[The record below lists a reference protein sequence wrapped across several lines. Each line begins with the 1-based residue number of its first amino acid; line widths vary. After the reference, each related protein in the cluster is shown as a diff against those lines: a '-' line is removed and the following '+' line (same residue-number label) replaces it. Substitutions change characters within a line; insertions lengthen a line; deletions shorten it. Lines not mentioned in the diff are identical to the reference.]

1 MSHKYEMKKMKTKKT
16 VTLGSNPPMPESL
29 RKAYELAAHAAWICA
44 QTEAEAIWREKLE
57 ILDTQALEAAQ
68 LCAAQTAEI
77 LDLRKML
84 TSSESK
90 AETASSIARE
100 EIAKASLRI
109 AVLTDAARR
118 AAANAVHIST
128 QLESLMI
135 NLRPTSASPA
145 QTPSAEIHS
154 EPETP
159 DPSHDLEQRPATED
173 TGGVGSTSATP
184 RATAERRAAL
194 LRDESELLAAAAV
207 LIKAMC
213 RFNER

>member
-1 MSHKYEMKKMKTKKT
+1 MKTKKT
-16 VTLGSNPPMPESL
+16 VTLGSNPPMPESM

-57 ILDTQALEAAQ
+57 ILDRQALAAAQ

-84 TSSESK
+84 ASSEAK
-90 AETASSIARE
+90 AETASSIAQE
-100 EIAKASLRI
+100 ETAKASLRI

-118 AAANAVHIST
+118 AAANAANIST
-128 QLESLMI
+128 QLEGLMI
-135 NLRPTSASPA
+135 NLRPTSASSA

-154 EPETP
+154 EPGTP
-159 DPSHDLEQRPATED
+159 DPPHDLVQRPATED
-173 TGGVGSTSATP
+173 TGGVGPTSATP

-194 LRDESELLAAAAV
+194 LREESELLAAAAV
-207 LIKAMC
+207 LIKAIC